1 MKLKYIK
8 PITDIITVD
17 IDKSIL
23 INHSEPEITS
33 NIGSNENNTF
43 EDDTDDYNIQSHVN
57 LWDN

>member
-8 PITDIITVD
+8 TITEIITVD
-17 IDKSIL
+17 LDKSIL

-43 EDDTDDYNIQSHVN
+43 EDDDLIDIKSN
-57 LWDN
+57 LWDE